1 MQLLMSVASGRG
13 MRTKR
18 PSAKALEADQDS
30 EEDVSQVAELEG
42 MPSTRLSQLQPRLQL
57 QLRPLTAAVLSS
69 AERGKRF
76 LEKLKLEAKADPDG
90 QHPEAHSTHDASRSG
105 APAGGGFASRARRR

>member
-42 MPSTRLSQLQPRLQL
+42 MPSTRLSQPQPRLQL
-57 QLRPLTAAVLSS
+57 QLRPLTAAVLIS
-69 AERGKRF
+69 AERGKGF
-76 LEKLKLEAKADPDG
+76 LEKLKLDAEADPDG

-105 APAGGGFASRARRR
+105 APAGGGFASRARLS

>member
-18 PSAKALEADQDS
+18 PSAKVSEADQNS

-42 MPSTRLSQLQPRLQL
+42 MPSTRLSQPQPRLQL
-57 QLRPLTAAVLSS
+57 QLLPLRAAVLSS

-76 LEKLKLEAKADPDG
+76 LEKLKLDAEADPDG
-90 QHPEAHSTHDASRSG
+90 QHPEAHSMHDASRSG
-105 APAGGGFASRARRR
+105 APARGGFASRARLR

>member
-42 MPSTRLSQLQPRLQL
+42 MPSTRLSQPQPRLL
-57 QLRPLTAAVLSS
+57 QLRPLAAAVLSS

-76 LEKLKLEAKADPDG
+76 LEKLKLDAEADPDG
-90 QHPEAHSTHDASRSG
+90 QHPEAHSMHDASRSG
-105 APAGGGFASRARRR
+105 APAGGGFASRARLR

>member
-18 PSAKALEADQDS
+18 PSAKVSEADQNS

-42 MPSTRLSQLQPRLQL
+42 MPSTRLSQPQPRLQL
-57 QLRPLTAAVLSS
+57 QLRPLPAAVLIS

-76 LEKLKLEAKADPDG
+76 LEKLKLDAKADPDG

-105 APAGGGFASRARRR
+105 APAGGVFASRARRR